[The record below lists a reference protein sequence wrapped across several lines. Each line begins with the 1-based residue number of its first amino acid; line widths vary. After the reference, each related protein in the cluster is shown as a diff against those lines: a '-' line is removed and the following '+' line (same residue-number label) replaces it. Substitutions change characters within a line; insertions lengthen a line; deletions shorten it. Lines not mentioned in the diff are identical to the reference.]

1 LFFMII
7 SVGVAGCSGASAEE
21 NAYESLAESVEI
33 ERGVASEQQSL
44 IDLVQKEQDIHE
56 QTDELGKDED
66 EQWHE
71 YTDEATGVPG
81 ERKHIIELEKE
92 MMEDSKEAFDESH
105 EWIEKIDDDETKK
118 IGLELTEVMDERF
131 ATYDELYELYVETLA
146 NEQALY
152 ELYKS
157 ETIDEEAIKQKV
169 E

>member
-1 LFFMII
+1 MI
-7 SVGVAGCSGASAEE
+7 E
-21 NAYESLAESVEI
+21 LA
-33 ERGVASEQQSL
+33 
-44 IDLVQKEQDIHE
+44 
-56 QTDELGKDED
+56 KDED
-66 EQWHE
+66 EQWNE
-71 YTDEATGVPG
+71 YIDEAMGVQE
-81 ERKHIIELEKE
+81 ERTHIIELEKE

-169 E
+169 DDINTSYEELMSVNERFNHETEAYNSMKKTFYEALDLDITFEED